1 VPEAAPDRRVRRTRT
16 AIQRALLTLM
26 AEKGYDAVTA
36 TDIIERA
43 DVGRST
49 FYTHFT
55 DKQHVLYD
63 SLDDLGDFLRE
74 QRRPGHDGVL
84 GFGLALFEHVEEQRD
99 LVRVLLGRRGG
110 HVVQDRVAHLIAELV
125 REDLAPLAERADPGT
140 PPDLVVAG
148 VVGTYLALLRTWAD
162 SGTTWTPA
170 QMDDAARRLLGPG
183 LTALLAPVSA

>member
-1 VPEAAPDRRVRRTRT
+1 MPDVAADRRVRRTRA

-26 AEKGYDAVTA
+26 AEKGYEAVTA

-43 DVGRST
+43 DIGRST
-49 FYTHFT
+49 FYTHFS

-63 SLDDLGDFLRE
+63 SLDDLGDFLRD
-74 QRRPGHDGVL
+74 QRPGHDGVL
-84 GFGLALFEHVEEQRD
+84 GFGLALFEHVDEQRD

-110 HVVQDRVAHLIAELV
+110 HVVQDRVAHLLAELV
-125 REDLAPLAERADPGT
+125 REDLAPLAAAAPDVPL
-140 PPDLVVAG
+140 DLVVTG

-170 QMDDAARRLLGPG
+170 EMDDAARRLLAPG
-183 LTALLAPVSA
+183 LAALLAPVTA

>member
-1 VPEAAPDRRVRRTRT
+1 MPDVAADRRVRRTRA
-16 AIQRALLTLM
+16 AIQRALLALM
-26 AEKGYDAVTA
+26 AEKGYEAVTA

-43 DVGRST
+43 DIGRST

-63 SLDDLGDFLRE
+63 SLDDLGDFLRD

-84 GFGLALFEHVEEQRD
+84 GFGLALFEHVDEQRD

-110 HVVQDRVAHLIAELV
+110 RVVQDRVAHLLAELV
-125 REDLAPLAERADPGT
+125 REDLAALDGPAPDVPL
-140 PPDLVVAG
+140 DLVVTG

-170 QMDDAARRLLGPG
+170 EMDDVARRLLGPG
-183 LTALLAPVSA
+183 LAALFGPVTA